1 MHWSLRWPWLAGLA
15 GLFFGPS
22 CQTTIFCT
30 TIQRVTQCPALI
42 SHHKGIKQTRK
53 VPKILKIKSIM
64 WRLTKCIAVS
74 RIVQRKTMRSAISS
88 PHRCTSKLNISV
100 PFLDGVNKQREMFWQ
115 IQTLQTK
122 SGKFVTFHCISMSTD
137 FCKGGRVEL
146 CQYCNCAPP
155 RPPNSILAAF
165 YNQPRVK
172 QFFGQ
177 NHCCA
182 VKLSAFLL
190 CSDLFEC
197 TLFDTVEHRFASRS
211 ICIWHCIYLH
221 CAVFIALYLHRFAS
235 RWFYI

>member
-1 MHWSLRWPWLAGLA
+1 MLQKK
-15 GLFFGPS
+15 S
-22 CQTTIFCT
+22 CN
-30 TIQRVTQCPALI
+30 
-42 SHHKGIKQTRK
+42 S
-53 VPKILKIKSIM
+53 
-64 WRLTKCIAVS
+64 
-74 RIVQRKTMRSAISS
+74 
-88 PHRCTSKLNISV
+88 
-100 PFLDGVNKQREMFWQ
+100 
-115 IQTLQTK
+115 
-122 SGKFVTFHCISMSTD
+122 VTFHCISMSIN

-211 ICIWHCIYLH
+211 ICIWHSIYLH
-221 CAVFIALYLHRFAS
+221 CAVFICTLFAQICKQIILYLALHC
-235 RWFYI
+235 I